1 LGALKITCVLV
12 DVDDAEI
19 NVGKLAAFDK
29 ARRRA
34 LEGEKVETAGGRA

>member
-1 LGALKITCVLV
+1 LGALKTTCVLV

-19 NVGKLAAFDK
+19 DVGKLAVFDK

-34 LEGEKVETAGGRA
+34 LEGGKVETTGGRA